1 MTQAKGAV
9 TPQETEPDLL
19 LVLEGL
25 PWRVVWQWLAMGTG
39 AWEQES
45 LKVPLGI
52 SPLGG
57 HH

>member
-19 LVLEGL
+19 LVLEGF

-45 LKVPLGI
+45 LRDPLA
-52 SPLGG
+52 
-57 HH
+57 